1 MAVSFRN
8 DPHPGARAQLFIAL
22 ACAASACAGAVE
34 PPAPTAPTAQ
44 VRGLPIQVDAASS
57 DVDYRSNTVVF
68 RDVVITQGTARVAA
82 ASARATGLDFKD
94 STWTF
99 TGNVRIERDGGML
112 ESDEAQVQF
121 RDNLLRIATIQ
132 GKPARFEQQ
141 LARTPDKAHGRAT
154 TIVYDLAQDR
164 VTFTGDAWLTDGRNE
179 ISGEELVYNL
189 RDQRVVAEQQPG
201 SNGRVRITI
210 RPQQEEKREPRGEP
224 PP

>member
-8 DPHPGARAQLFIAL
+8 EPRLIARGLRFAAL
-22 ACAASACAGAVE
+22 ACVAACAGAGAGAAE
-34 PPAPTAPTAQ
+34 PAPPTAEM
-44 VRGLPIQVDAASS
+44 RDLPIQVDAASS

-82 ASARATGLDFKD
+82 DSARATGLDFKD
-94 STWTF
+94 STWVF
-99 TGNVRIERDGGML
+99 TGNVRIDRDGGTL
-112 ESDEAQVQF
+112 ESDEARVQF
-121 RDNLLRIATIQ
+121 RDNLLRVATIN

-154 TIVYDLAQDR
+154 TIVYDLATDR

-179 ISGEELVYNL
+179 ISGEELVYNV
-189 RDQRVVAEQQPG
+189 RDQRVLAEQQPG
-201 SNGRVRITI
+201 SSGRVRITI
-210 RPQQEEKREPRGEP
+210 RPQKEDKSQPAGEP